1 MSSTDKR
8 QPGSG
13 AATGAARSH
22 RFRWVNWARW
32 VTAAITVTP
41 LLRWLVLVHS
51 VPPQTPWRDA
61 CPSCSAPV
69 SPSAGSSRAL
79 RPRARCGSCAQRVG
93 APPYALEV
101 VTLLAAAL
109 VVVASPGRSSLEV
122 VVFGGW
128 AAVAVALTFI
138 DLAVHRLPDRLTLPA
153 AAGALVLLGLGAITG
168 ADGSWS
174 RALAA
179 AAACGLGFFLITLVL
194 GARAFGLGDAKLA
207 LSVGALLGWVGWP
220 AVVAG
225 LLLAFLTSGLAAAA
239 LLATR
244 RVGWRDHLPFGP
256 SLVAGTLLT
265 LAWLS

>member
-1 MSSTDKR
+1 MSRSDSA
-8 QPGSG
+8 QGSG
-13 AATGAARSH
+13 TATGA
-22 RFRWVNWARW
+22 RWLGWLRW
-32 VTAAITVTP
+32 LVASVPVTP

-51 VPPQTPWRDA
+51 VPSQAPWRHA
-61 CPSCSAPV
+61 CPSCAAPV
-69 SPSAGSSRAL
+69 SPASGPRAL
-79 RPRARCGSCAQRVG
+79 RPPGRCSCGQRVG
-93 APPYALEV
+93 APPYALEALTV
-101 VTLLAAAL
+101 LAGAL
-109 VVVASPGRSSLEV
+109 VVVAAPGRSPLEV
-122 VVFGGW
+122 VAFGGW

-153 AAGALVLLGLGAITG
+153 AAGVLVLLGIADLTG

-179 AAACGLGFFLITLVL
+179 AAACGLGFFLVTLVL

-225 LLLAFLTSGLAAAA
+225 LLLAFLTSGLVAAA

-256 SLVAGTLLT
+256 WLVAGTLLA